1 MQWDPL
7 SAHHLG
13 KVELFADFCLAR
25 LPQLLVNINKQPM
38 VDVLLHDNAKNMHAC
53 LATAESDPSGSDGV
67 FLTINVCYTIN
78 VCIHQY

>member
-1 MQWDPL
+1 MHYENEGYFV
-7 SAHHLG
+7 S
-13 KVELFADFCLAR
+13 CIAR

-38 VDVLLHDNAKNMHAC
+38 VDVLLHDNADLLKNMHAC
-53 LATAESDPSGSDGV
+53 LATAESDPSGSDAV